1 MDPAASRFGRDAEA
15 RAATALEAEGLEIL
29 ARNVRAGRDEL
40 DLIAR
45 DGQVLVLVEV
55 KARAGGFLAADLAFT
70 RAKKA
75 RMLRA
80 FMRLKRE
87 GRVNHVHALR
97 CDLVL
102 VTPTGPV
109 THIRDV

>member
-1 MDPAASRFGRDAEA
+1 MDPAAKHFGHDAES
-15 RAATALEAEGLEIL
+15 RAAAILEAEGLEIL
-29 ARNVRAGRDEL
+29 GRNVRAGHDEI

-55 KARAGGFLAADLAFT
+55 KARKGGLIAADLAFT
-70 RAKKA
+70 RAKRA

-80 FMRLKRE
+80 WQRLRQD
-87 GRVNHVHALR
+87 GRVGYARALR

-102 VTPTGPV
+102 FAASGAW
-109 THIRDV
+109 THLRDL

>member
-1 MDPAASRFGRDAEA
+1 MDPSATRFGRDAES
-15 RAATALEAEGLEIL
+15 RAAAALEAEGLEIL
-29 ARNVRAGRDEL
+29 ARNVRAGRDEI

-45 DGQVLVLVEV
+45 DGPVLVLVEV
-55 KARAGGFLAADLAFT
+55 KARTGGFLAADLAFT
-70 RAKKA
+70 RAKRA

-80 FMRLKRE
+80 FARLRQE
-87 GRVNHVHALR
+87 GRVNHVRALR

-109 THIRDV
+109 THLRDV